1 MTSLAV
7 YVTQF
12 FIAWNE
18 FFSFCFPFFFRGRD
32 LLVVLLCFYGAFQDT
47 VCIIDAREDYN
58 ETDK

>member
-1 MTSLAV
+1 MWHKFSLHEMNSSH
-7 YVTQF
+7 
-12 FIAWNE
+12 I
-18 FFSFCFPFFFRGRD
+18 CFPFFFRGRD